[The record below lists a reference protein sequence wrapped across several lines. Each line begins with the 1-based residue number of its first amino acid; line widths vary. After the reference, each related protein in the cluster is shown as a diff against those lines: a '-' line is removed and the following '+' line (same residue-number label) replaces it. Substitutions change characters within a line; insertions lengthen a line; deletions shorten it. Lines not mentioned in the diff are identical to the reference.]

1 MKVSEMKEHDDGS
14 ATIVLD
20 LTESEKEILILNG
33 IKHAFLAS
41 LENLKEWIP
50 EEQKE
55 LYGDAKKDLEQNAN

>member
-1 MKVSEMKEHDDGS
+1 MKVTEMNEHEDGS

-50 EEQKE
+50 EEQKD
-55 LYGDAKKDLEQNAN
+55 LHDNAKEDLERNA